1 MNYLLDVSTLVAL
14 LTETHA
20 QHKLTRSWFAGKKA
34 VLCPFSELGFI
45 RVTMSPAHNFTME
58 QARRALSDFYRDEPA
73 EFLAA
78 DISALAGQPSPSA
91 GKSTDWYLAN
101 LAKEHGMKWATLD
114 KTASHPARE
123 LVGCK

>member
-20 QHKLTRSWFAGKKA
+20 HNKVTRAWFAGKKA

-58 QARRALSDFYRDEPA
+58 QARRALADFYRDEPA

-78 DISALAGQPSPSA
+78 DISALDGQQSPSA

-101 LAKEHGMKWATLD
+101 LAKHHGLKWATLD

-123 LVGCK
+123 LIA